1 MVLCVET
8 QASSEKVLGVSRD
21 FGLSALEPDQ
31 CRRSQ
36 MSPFINMKGVCIG
49 CVWLAGGCGSHSN
62 RMTLRILG
70 ELGMGRKGQQA
81 AAFLDLPLGITS
93 DSEKV

>member
-49 CVWLAGGCGSHSN
+49 CGWLAGGCGSHSN